1 MAAGPWCRFEEEDV
15 SGVTDE
21 ETKRGFVLG
30 EDDPL
35 ERTAV
40 VNLNDLRKDLG
51 GGTRQAKDRHLLIRA
66 RGAQL
71 GQVLKL
77 GPQPHR
83 VGRANDCEIWLSDDG
98 VSRKHATV
106 TFENGVYSIEDTG
119 SANGTF
125 VGGQKVE
132 RASLRDGD
140 LIQFGPQAV
149 FRYSVADEVQEQ
161 LLRQL
166 YEASVTDALT
176 GANNRE
182 HFDSQL
188 RMELSYARRHGTDLS
203 LVMFDVD
210 HFKRVNDTYGHP
222 VGDEVLVEISKVTRR
237 LVRNEDVFARYG
249 GEEFALILR
258 GIALDGARVVGE
270 RLREKIA
277 ELSVSTDKGPLQV
290 TVSVGCASF
299 GTTTEQTAEAMVQS
313 ADKRLYVAK
322 RGGRNRVVAAD

>member
-1 MAAGPWCRFEEEDV
+1 V
-15 SGVTDE
+15 SEE
-21 ETKRGFVLG
+21 ETKKGFVLSDD
-30 EDDPL
+30 EDPL

-40 VNLNDLRKDLG
+40 VNLADLRPG
-51 GGTRQAKDRHLLIRA
+51 ASRRQAKDRHLLIRA

-71 GQVLKL
+71 GQVMKL
-77 GPQPHR
+77 GAQAHR
-83 VGRANDCEIWLSDDG
+83 VGRANECEVWLSDDG
-98 VSRKHATV
+98 VSRKHATITLEGGAYV
-106 TFENGVYSIEDTG
+106 IEDSG

-132 RASLRDGD
+132 RAILRDGD

-149 FRYSVADEVQEQ
+149 FRYSVADEGQEQ

-188 RMELSYARRHGTDLS
+188 RMELSYARRHGTDLA

-222 VGDEVLVEISKVTRR
+222 VGDEVLVQISRETRR

-258 GIALDGARVVGE
+258 GITLEGAAVVGGRVRE
-270 RLREKIA
+270 RIA
-277 ELSVSTDKGPLQV
+277 SLQVNTDKGPFGV

-299 GTTTEQTAEAMVQS
+299 GTVQEQTAEVLVQT
-313 ADKRLYVAK
+313 ADRRLYAAK
-322 RGGRNRVVAAD
+322 NGGRNRVVAEG

>member
-1 MAAGPWCRFEEEDV
+1 V
-15 SGVTDE
+15 SDE
-21 ETKRGFVLG
+21 ETKKGFVLSD

-40 VNLNDLRKDLG
+40 VNLADLRPSNSK
-51 GGTRQAKDRHLLIRA
+51 TQAKDRHLLIRA

-71 GQVLKL
+71 GHVLKL
-77 GPQPHR
+77 GAQPHR
-83 VGRANDCEIWLSDDG
+83 IGRSNECEVWLSDDG
-98 VSRKHATV
+98 VSRKHAAITYQ
-106 TFENGVYSIEDTG
+106 NGVYVIEDTQ

-132 RASLRDGD
+132 RALLRDGD

-149 FRYSVADEVQEQ
+149 FRYSIADEAQEQ

-182 HFDSQL
+182 HFDTQL
-188 RMELSYARRHGTDLS
+188 RMELSYARRHGTDLA

-210 HFKRVNDTYGHP
+210 HFKRVNDGYGHP
-222 VGDEVLVEISKVTRR
+222 VGDEVLVEISKVARR
-237 LVRNEDVFARYG
+237 VIRNEDVFARYG

-258 GIALDGARVVGE
+258 GITLEGAKAVGE
-270 RLREKIA
+270 RLREHIA
-277 ELSVSTDKGPLQV
+277 ALSVMTDKGQLKV

-299 GTTTEQTAEAMVQS
+299 ATTPEQTAEAIVQT
-313 ADKRLYVAK
+313 ADKRLYIAK
-322 RGGRNRVVAAD
+322 HGGRNRVVNEG

>member
-1 MAAGPWCRFEEEDV
+1 VA
-15 SGVTDE
+15 DE
-21 ETKRGFVLG
+21 ETKEETTRGFVLG
-30 EDDPL
+30 DDEAL

-40 VNLNDLRKDLG
+40 VNLNDLRKDMG
-51 GGTRQAKDRHLLIRA
+51 GKRQVKDRHLLIRA

-77 GPQPHR
+77 GQQSHR

-98 VSRKHATV
+98 VSRRHAAIL
-106 TFENGVYSIEDTG
+106 FESGVYTIEDTG

-132 RASLRDGD
+132 RATLRDGD

-149 FRYSVADEVQEQ
+149 FRYSVADEGQEQ

-188 RMELSYARRHGTDLS
+188 RMELSFSRRHGTDLS
-203 LVMFDVD
+203 VVMFDVD
-210 HFKRVNDTYGHP
+210 HFKRVNDTFGHP
-222 VGDEVLVEISKVTRR
+222 VGDEVLVEISKAARR

-249 GEEFALILR
+249 GEEFVLILR

-270 RLREKIA
+270 RLRERIA
-277 ELSVSTDKGPLQV
+277 ELSIVTDKGPLKV
-290 TVSVGCASF
+290 TVSVGCSSFAS
-299 GTTTEQTAEAMVQS
+299 TPEATAEALVQL
-313 ADKRLYVAK
+313 ADKRLYAAK
-322 RGGRNRVVAAD
+322 RGGRNRVVADGSEG

>member
-1 MAAGPWCRFEEEDV
+1 
-15 SGVTDE
+15 VTDE
-21 ETKRGFVLG
+21 DTKKAFVLSD

-40 VNLNDLRKDLG
+40 VNLADLRPGASK
-51 GGTRQAKDRHLLIRA
+51 RQAKDRHLLIRA

-77 GPQPHR
+77 GTQPHR
-83 VGRANDCEIWLSDDG
+83 VGRANECEIWLSDDG
-98 VSRKHATV
+98 VSRKHATIV
-106 TFENGVYSIEDTG
+106 FENGNYAIEDTG

-132 RASLRDGD
+132 ARSVLRDGD

-149 FRYSVADEVQEQ
+149 FRYSQADEGQEQ

-182 HFDSQL
+182 HFDNQL
-188 RMELSYARRHGTDLS
+188 RMELSYARRHGTDLA

-222 VGDEVLVEISKVTRR
+222 VGDEVLVEISKATRR

-258 GIALDGARVVGE
+258 GIALDGAKIVGE
-270 RLREKIA
+270 RLRERIA
-277 ELSVSTDKGPLQV
+277 DLSITTDKGPLKV

-299 GTTTEQTAEAMVQS
+299 TTTPDQTAEALVQL
-313 ADKRLYVAK
+313 ADKRLYLAK
-322 RGGRNRVVAAD
+322 HGGRNRVVAES

>member
-1 MAAGPWCRFEEEDV
+1 
-15 SGVTDE
+15 VTDE
-21 ETKRGFVLG
+21 ETKKAFVLSD

-40 VNLNDLRKDLG
+40 VNLADLRPG
-51 GGTRQAKDRHLLIRA
+51 ASNRQAKDRHLLIRA
-66 RGAQL
+66 RGAHL

-77 GPQPHR
+77 GTQPHR
-83 VGRANDCEIWLSDDG
+83 VGRANECEVWLSDDG
-98 VSRKHATV
+98 VSRKHATI
-106 TFENGVYSIEDTG
+106 TFEGGNYMIEDTG

-132 RASLRDGD
+132 RPSALRDGD

-149 FRYSVADEVQEQ
+149 FRYSQADEGQEQ

-182 HFDSQL
+182 HFDNQL
-188 RMELSYARRHGTDLS
+188 RMELSFARRHGTDLA

-210 HFKRVNDTYGHP
+210 NFKRVNDTHGHP
-222 VGDEVLVEISKVTRR
+222 VGDEVLVEISKAARR

-258 GIALDGARVVGE
+258 GIALDGAKIVGE
-270 RLREKIA
+270 RLRERIA
-277 ELSVSTDKGPLQV
+277 ALSVTTDKGELKV

-299 GTTTEQTAEAMVQS
+299 GTTPDQTAEALVQT
-313 ADKRLYVAK
+313 ADKRLYAAK
-322 RGGRNRVVAAD
+322 HGGRNRVVAEGF

>member
-1 MAAGPWCRFEEEDV
+1 MA
-15 SGVTDE
+15 DE
-21 ETKRGFVLG
+21 EVKEETRTGFVLSD
-30 EDDPL
+30 DDPL

-51 GGTRQAKDRHLLIRA
+51 SKRQVKDRHLLIRA

-77 GPQPHR
+77 GQQSHR

-98 VSRKHATV
+98 VSRRHATIH
-106 TFENGVYSIEDTG
+106 FENGVYTIEDTG

-132 RASLRDGD
+132 RGPLRDGD

-149 FRYSVADEVQEQ
+149 FRYSVADEGQEQ

-188 RMELSYARRHGTDLS
+188 RMELSFARRHGTDLS
-203 LVMFDVD
+203 LVIFDVD
-210 HFKRVNDTYGHP
+210 HFKRVNDTHGHP
-222 VGDEVLVEISKVTRR
+222 VGDEVLVEISKATRR

-270 RLREKIA
+270 RLRERIA
-277 ELSVSTDKGPLQV
+277 ELVVTTDKGPLKV

-299 GTTTEQTAEAMVQS
+299 ASTQDATAETLVQL
-313 ADKRLYVAK
+313 ADKRLYIAK
-322 RGGRNRVVAAD
+322 RGGRNRVIADG

>member
-1 MAAGPWCRFEEEDV
+1 VADEK
-15 SGVTDE
+15 TKE
-21 ETKRGFVLG
+21 ETRTGFVLG
-30 EDDPL
+30 DDEAL

-40 VNLNDLRKDLG
+40 VNLNDLRRDV
-51 GGTRQAKDRHLLIRA
+51 GTKRQIKDRHLLIRA

-77 GPQPHR
+77 AQQMHR

-98 VSRKHATV
+98 VSRKHATI
-106 TFENGVYSIEDTG
+106 TFENGGYSIEDTG

-132 RASLRDGD
+132 RATLRDGD

-149 FRYSVADEVQEQ
+149 FRYSVADEGQEQ

-188 RMELSYARRHGTDLS
+188 RMELSFARRHGTDLAV
-203 LVMFDVD
+203 VMFDVD
-210 HFKRVNDTYGHP
+210 HFKRVNDTFGHP
-222 VGDEVLVEISKVTRR
+222 VGDEVLVEISKATRR

-249 GEEFALILR
+249 GEEFVLILR
-258 GIALDGARVVGE
+258 GIALDGARIVGE
-270 RLREKIA
+270 RLRERIA
-277 ELSVSTDKGPLQV
+277 ELSITTDKGPLKV

-299 GTTTEQTAEAMVQS
+299 ASTPEATAESLVQV
-313 ADKRLYVAK
+313 ADKRLYTAK
-322 RGGRNRVVAAD
+322 RGGRNRVVADG

>member
-1 MAAGPWCRFEEEDV
+1 VADKE
-15 SGVTDE
+15 TKE
-21 ETKRGFVLG
+21 ETRTGFVLG
-30 EDDPL
+30 DDEAL

-40 VNLNDLRKDLG
+40 VNLHELRKDIG
-51 GGTRQAKDRHLLIRA
+51 SKRQIKDRHLLIRA

-77 GPQPHR
+77 AQQLHR

-98 VSRKHATV
+98 VSRKHATIAY
-106 TFENGVYSIEDTG
+106 ENGAYMIEDTG

-132 RASLRDGD
+132 RATLRDGD

-149 FRYSVADEVQEQ
+149 FRYSVADEGQEQ

-188 RMELSYARRHGTDLS
+188 RMELSFARRHGTDLS
-203 LVMFDVD
+203 VVMFDVD
-210 HFKRVNDTYGHP
+210 HFKRVNDTFGHP
-222 VGDEVLVEISKVTRR
+222 VGDEVLVEISKATRR

-249 GEEFALILR
+249 GEEFVLILR
-258 GIALDGARVVGE
+258 GIALDGARIVGE
-270 RLREKIA
+270 RLRERIA
-277 ELSVSTDKGPLQV
+277 ELSIATDKGPLKI

-299 GTTTEQTAEAMVQS
+299 ASTPEATAESLVQV

-322 RGGRNRVVAAD
+322 RGGRNRVVAEG

>member
-1 MAAGPWCRFEEEDV
+1 MA
-15 SGVTDE
+15 DE
-21 ETKRGFVLG
+21 ENKEETTRGFVLG
-30 EDDPL
+30 DDEAM

-40 VNLNDLRKDLG
+40 VNLNDLRKDMG
-51 GGTRQAKDRHLLIRA
+51 SKRQVKDRHLLVRA

-77 GPQPHR
+77 GQQSHR
-83 VGRANDCEIWLSDDG
+83 VGRANDCELWLSDDG
-98 VSRKHATV
+98 VSRRHATIL
-106 TFENGVYSIEDTG
+106 FEAGVYTLEDTG

-132 RASLRDGD
+132 RATLRDGD

-149 FRYSVADEVQEQ
+149 FRYSVADEGQEQ

-188 RMELSYARRHGTDLS
+188 RMELSFARRHGTDLS
-203 LVMFDVD
+203 VVMFDVD
-210 HFKRVNDTYGHP
+210 HFKRVNDTFGHP
-222 VGDEVLVEISKVTRR
+222 TGDEVLVEISKATRR

-249 GEEFALILR
+249 GEEFVLILR
-258 GIALDGARVVGE
+258 GIALDGARIVGE
-270 RLREKIA
+270 RLRERIA
-277 ELSVSTDKGPLQV
+277 ELSIVTDKGPLKV

-299 GTTTEQTAEAMVQS
+299 ASTPEATAESLVQV
-313 ADKRLYVAK
+313 ADKRLYAAK
-322 RGGRNRVVAAD
+322 HAGRNRVVAEG

>member
-1 MAAGPWCRFEEEDV
+1 V
-15 SGVTDE
+15 KDE
-21 ETKRGFVLG
+21 ETKKSFVLG
-30 EDDPL
+30 DDDDPL

-40 VNLNDLRKDLG
+40 VNLADLRTGPSKAS
-51 GGTRQAKDRHLLIRA
+51 AKDRHLLIRA

-71 GQVLKL
+71 GHVLKL
-77 GPQPHR
+77 GEQVHR
-83 VGRANDCEIWLSDDG
+83 VGRANECEVWLSDDG
-98 VSRKHATV
+98 VSRKHASIS
-106 TFENGVYSIEDTG
+106 FENGGYVIEDTQ

-125 VGGQKVE
+125 VGGQRVD
-132 RASLRDGD
+132 RAVLRDGD

-149 FRYSVADEVQEQ
+149 FRYSIADEGQEQ

-188 RMELSYARRHGTDLS
+188 RMELSFARRHGTDLS

-210 HFKRVNDTYGHP
+210 YFKRVNDTYGHP
-222 VGDEVLVEISKVTRR
+222 VGDEVLVEISKATRR

-258 GIALDGARVVGE
+258 GIALEGAKTVGE
-270 RLREKIA
+270 RLRERIA
-277 ELSVSTDKGPLQV
+277 SLAVKTEHDTLQV
-290 TVSVGCASF
+290 TVSVGCASYA
-299 GTTTEQTAEAMVQS
+299 TTPEQTAEALVQA
-313 ADKRLYVAK
+313 ADKRLYAAK
-322 RGGRNRVVAAD
+322 HAGRNRVVAEG

>member
-1 MAAGPWCRFEEEDV
+1 
-15 SGVTDE
+15 VTDE
-21 ETKRGFVLG
+21 DTKKAFVLSD

-40 VNLNDLRKDLG
+40 VNLADLRPGASK
-51 GGTRQAKDRHLLIRA
+51 RQAKDRHLLIRA

-77 GPQPHR
+77 GTQPHR
-83 VGRANDCEIWLSDDG
+83 VGRANECEIWLSDDG
-98 VSRKHATV
+98 VSRKHATIV
-106 TFENGVYSIEDTG
+106 FENGNYAIEDTG

-132 RASLRDGD
+132 ARSVLRDGD

-149 FRYSVADEVQEQ
+149 FRYSQADEGQEQ

-182 HFDSQL
+182 HFDNQL
-188 RMELSYARRHGTDLS
+188 RMELSYARRHGTDLA

-222 VGDEVLVEISKVTRR
+222 VGDEVLVEISKATRR

-258 GIALDGARVVGE
+258 GIALDGAKIVGE
-270 RLREKIA
+270 RLRERIA
-277 ELSVSTDKGPLQV
+277 ELSITTDKGPLKV

-299 GTTTEQTAEAMVQS
+299 TTTPDQTAEALVQL
-313 ADKRLYVAK
+313 ADKRLYLAK
-322 RGGRNRVVAAD
+322 HGGRNRVVAES

>member
-1 MAAGPWCRFEEEDV
+1 VA
-15 SGVTDE
+15 DE
-21 ETKRGFVLG
+21 EVKEETRTGFVLS

-40 VNLNDLRKDLG
+40 VNLSDLRKDLSSK
-51 GGTRQAKDRHLLIRA
+51 RQVKDRYLLIRA

-77 GPQPHR
+77 GQQPHR

-98 VSRKHATV
+98 VSRRHAIIN
-106 TFENGVYSIEDTG
+106 FENGVYTIEDTG

-125 VGGQKVE
+125 VGGQKIE
-132 RASLRDGD
+132 RAPLRDGD

-149 FRYSVADEVQEQ
+149 FRYSVADEGQEQ

-188 RMELSYARRHGTDLS
+188 RMELSFARRHGTDLS
-203 LVMFDVD
+203 LVIFDVD
-210 HFKRVNDTYGHP
+210 HFKRVNDTHGHP
-222 VGDEVLVEISKVTRR
+222 VGDEVLVEISKATRR

-270 RLREKIA
+270 RLRERIA
-277 ELSVSTDKGPLQV
+277 ELAVTTDKGPLKV

-299 GTTTEQTAEAMVQS
+299 ASTQDATAETLVQL

-322 RGGRNRVVAAD
+322 RGGRNRVVADG

>member
-1 MAAGPWCRFEEEDV
+1 VADEK
-15 SGVTDE
+15 TKKE
-21 ETKRGFVLG
+21 ETRTGFVLG
-30 EDDPL
+30 DDDAL

-40 VNLNDLRKDLG
+40 VNLNELRKDLG
-51 GGTRQAKDRHLLIRA
+51 GKRQVKDRHLLIRA

-77 GPQPHR
+77 GQQVHR

-98 VSRKHATV
+98 VSRRHATISF
-106 TFENGVYSIEDTG
+106 TSGVYSIEDTG

-132 RASLRDGD
+132 RATLRDGD

-149 FRYSVADEVQEQ
+149 FRYSVADEGQEQ

-188 RMELSYARRHGTDLS
+188 RMELSFARRHGTDLS
-203 LVMFDVD
+203 VVMFDVD
-210 HFKRVNDTYGHP
+210 HFKRVNDTFGHP

-249 GEEFALILR
+249 GEEFVLILR
-258 GIALDGARVVGE
+258 GIALDGARIVGE
-270 RLREKIA
+270 RLRERIA
-277 ELSVSTDKGPLQV
+277 ELVVTTEKGPLKI

-299 GTTTEQTAEAMVQS
+299 ASTPEATAESLVQV
-313 ADKRLYVAK
+313 ADKRLYMAK
-322 RGGRNRVVAAD
+322 HSGRNRVVADG

>member
-1 MAAGPWCRFEEEDV
+1 MKD
-15 SGVTDE
+15 DE
-21 ETKRGFVLG
+21 TNKGFVLSD
-30 EDDPL
+30 DDPL

-40 VNLNDLRKDLG
+40 VNLADLRPGPAKSA
-51 GGTRQAKDRHLLIRA
+51 AKDRHLLIRA

-71 GQVLKL
+71 GHVLKL
-77 GPQPHR
+77 GLQPHR
-83 VGRANDCEIWLSDDG
+83 VGRANECEIWLSDDG
-98 VSRKHATV
+98 VSRKHATIS
-106 TFENGVYSIEDTG
+106 FENGSYVIEDTQ

-125 VGGQKVE
+125 VGGQRVD
-132 RASLRDGD
+132 RALLRDGD

-149 FRYSVADEVQEQ
+149 FRYSIADEGQEQ

-188 RMELSYARRHGTDLS
+188 RMELSYARRHGTDCS

-210 HFKRVNDTYGHP
+210 HFKRVNDTFGHP
-222 VGDEVLVEISKVTRR
+222 VGDEVLVEISKATRR

-258 GIALDGARVVGE
+258 GIALEGAKAVGE
-270 RLREKIA
+270 RLRERIA
-277 ELSVSTDKGPLQV
+277 SLSLKADQGPLVV

-299 GTTTEQTAEAMVQS
+299 ATTPDQTAEALVQL
-313 ADKRLYVAK
+313 ADKRLYLAK
-322 RGGRNRVVAAD
+322 HGGRNRVVAEG

>member
-1 MAAGPWCRFEEEDV
+1 MSDRPKLGAYGDD
-15 SGVTDE
+15 DE
-21 ETKRGFVLG
+21 TA
-30 EDDPL
+30 

-40 VNLNDLRKDLG
+40 VTLSSLRG
-51 GGTRQAKDRHLLIRA
+51 SGSNREVKDRYLLIRA

-71 GQVLKL
+71 GHVTRL
-77 GPQPHR
+77 GAEPVR
-83 VGRANDCEIWLSDDG
+83 IGRAQDCEIWLSDDG
-98 VSRKHATV
+98 VSRKHAAIRQDQGGYV
-106 TFENGVYSIEDTG
+106 VEDTQ

-125 VGGQKVE
+125 VAGQRVD
-132 RASLRDGD
+132 RAVLRDGD

-149 FRYSVADEVQEQ
+149 FRFSVADESQEL

-188 RMELSYARRHGTDLS
+188 RMELSYARRHNTDLV
-203 LVMFDVD
+203 LVLFDVD

-222 VGDEVLVEISKVTRR
+222 IGDEVLIEIARAVRR

-258 GIALDGARVVGE
+258 GIDITGARAAGE
-270 RLREKIA
+270 RLRSRVE
-277 ELSVSTDKGPLQV
+277 ELSVSSDRGPIQV
-290 TVSVGCASF
+290 TISIGCASLA
-299 GTTTEQTAEAMVQS
+299 TTSEPTTEALVQA
-313 ADKRLYVAK
+313 ADRRLYVAK
-322 RGGRNRVVAAD
+322 NSGRNRVVVSD